1 MNLEKSNLF
10 DKSSNDKEVKITME
24 GIKSQ
29 VTDTGI
35 TIYQVLEFIRMNGT
49 AYRDEIL
56 GVVQGIYTEEDI
68 ERDNKSLIEDRD
80 LWIELA
86 DM

>member
-1 MNLEKSNLF
+1 MNLEKLNLF
-10 DKSSNDKEVKITME
+10 DKSSNDKEVRITME

-35 TIYQVLEFIRMNGT
+35 TIDQVLEFIRMNGT

-56 GVVQGIYTEEDI
+56 GAVQGIYTEEDI

>member
-24 GIKSQ
+24 GIRSQ

-35 TIYQVLEFIRMNGT
+35 TIDQVLEFIRMNGT

-56 GVVQGIYTEEDI
+56 GAVQGIYI
-68 ERDNKSLIEDRD
+68 LKKI
-80 LWIELA
+80 
-86 DM
+86 